1 MCLHSAINKCLKSM
15 TLSALGVI
23 LGGALAGSAVAQ
35 NADRLLLGSTPLI
48 LKDGRIANVSVHVF
62 PFRGGASELAT
73 RAARELAVLTYD
85 VATDC
90 FLTAQVIGHVG
101 PSEVS
106 GNDTLNAH
114 RLARARADA
123 VQASLIDG
131 GLPAKAIASVWD
143 WQFMVREPRAT
154 LWLFRLV
161 EGEDCEGTPLDSR
174 APLAVAR
181 NEPASE
187 RAETQRRPASGS
199 SQASRSMT
207 ELANR
212 ASERM
217 SADERAA
224 ASAETRGQERGRDA
238 TAVPAGPAPNES
250 ARQATRSVPASSP
263 TDRPSDDQGQSVASR
278 TDDDTRDATAD
289 QPRQQTAA
297 ARPEQPAR
305 QAAPERTLVVQFAN
319 NSSYFPPGI
328 REQLEA
334 LVDGLEP
341 GRSYDVELR
350 VTVSDSTEVVG
361 AKTAEEAERYNQW
374 LANRRLERVQ
384 NWLDNHAR
392 DAELAIETEFVRGD
406 DRQVRIRVA
415 PAA

>member
-187 RAETQRRPASGS
+187 RAVCRPGRAV
-199 SQASRSMT
+199 RST
-207 ELANR
+207 
-212 ASERM
+212 
-217 SADERAA
+217 
-224 ASAETRGQERGRDA
+224 
-238 TAVPAGPAPNES
+238 
-250 ARQATRSVPASSP
+250 P
-263 TDRPSDDQGQSVASR
+263 T
-278 TDDDTRDATAD
+278 
-289 QPRQQTAA
+289 
-297 ARPEQPAR
+297 PAR
-305 QAAPERTLVVQFAN
+305 TTN
-319 NSSYFPPGI
+319 
-328 REQLEA
+328 
-334 LVDGLEP
+334 
-341 GRSYDVELR
+341 GRRIKSKKK
-350 VTVSDSTEVVG
+350 
-361 AKTAEEAERYNQW
+361 A
-374 LANRRLERVQ
+374 RR
-384 NWLDNHAR
+384 NAS
-392 DAELAIETEFVRGD
+392 
-406 DRQVRIRVA
+406 
-415 PAA
+415 